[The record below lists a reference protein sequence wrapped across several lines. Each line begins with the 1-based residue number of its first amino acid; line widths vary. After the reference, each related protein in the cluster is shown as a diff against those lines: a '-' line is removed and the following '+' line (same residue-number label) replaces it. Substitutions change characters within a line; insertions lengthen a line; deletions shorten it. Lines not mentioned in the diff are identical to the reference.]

1 MEVQVAEGSG
11 FCFGVKRAVTMA
23 KTAAGAG
30 RIYSLGP
37 LIHNPREI
45 ARLSAYVC
53 VVDSLENIDLVNE
66 DVLARVV
73 IRSHGVGPEVYAQA
87 ETLGLD
93 LIDAT
98 CPFVQKAQQAAQEF
112 FQAGRGGDCG

>member
-45 ARLSAYVC
+45 ARLS
-53 VVDSLENIDLVNE
+53 VVLFYKLLCGGRES
-66 DVLARVV
+66 
-73 IRSHGVGPEVYAQA
+73 
-87 ETLGLD
+87 
-93 LIDAT
+93 
-98 CPFVQKAQQAAQEF
+98 F
-112 FQAGRGGDCG
+112 F